1 MGGVRLGIA
10 AREEGSMTDTCKFC
24 GQHPYEYI
32 DVCRGAAKPEI
43 VCCEA
48 AQSEAME
55 AREAK

>member
-1 MGGVRLGIA
+1 
-10 AREEGSMTDTCKFC
+10 MTDTCKFC

>member
-1 MGGVRLGIA
+1 
-10 AREEGSMTDTCKFC
+10 MTETCKHC

-32 DVCRGAAKPEI
+32 DVVRGAAKPEI

-48 AQSEAME
+48 AQKD